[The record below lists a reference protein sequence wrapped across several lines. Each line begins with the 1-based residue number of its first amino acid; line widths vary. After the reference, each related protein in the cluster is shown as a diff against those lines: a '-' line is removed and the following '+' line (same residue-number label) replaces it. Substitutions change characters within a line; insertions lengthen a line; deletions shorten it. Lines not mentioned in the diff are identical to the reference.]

1 MSLRPSFASS
11 PCRRRAPLVLI
22 ALVMLL
28 GLVRP
33 AAAKPTSIWTGVAK
47 IVAIGDLHGDFEHF
61 VRLLR
66 GTDLVDGDLK
76 WTGGKS
82 HLVQMGDIMDRGDD
96 ARKIFDLIRRLEKEA
111 EAAGGWVHM
120 LLGNHE
126 EMNLMGRSIQYEGYV
141 TVQQFIDFLPDRFKA
156 AEARRAGGKVS
167 NSRWKEL
174 MTDPDSEAVNAYH
187 ENFLETYGRWIAEHN
202 VAIKINTTVFV
213 HGGLTES
220 FAAMGLQ
227 AVNDLFHSEI
237 QRVFRGEEFR
247 PRILFQPGGPLW
259 NRDLA
264 STDETPEYKARLD
277 RILASLKAE
286 RIVVAHTPTAFRGR
300 VEDMQRYEGKVWV
313 IDTGISSSFH
323 GRVWALVIK
332 DGDVSVS
339 KRD

>member
-1 MSLRPSFASS
+1 MSSRQSCKSS
-11 PCRRRAPLVLI
+11 PAGRRTLLVLI
-22 ALVMLL
+22 ALLLLL

-33 AAAKPTSIWTGVAK
+33 TEAKPASVWTGVAR
-47 IVAIGDLHGDFEHF
+47 IVAIGDLHGDYDHF

-66 GTDLVDGDLK
+66 GTDLVDGNLK
-76 WTGGKS
+76 WIAGKT
-82 HLVQMGDIMDRGDD
+82 HLVQMGDIMDRGDRAKD
-96 ARKIFDLIRRLEKEA
+96 ILDLVRRLEKEA
-111 EAAGGWVHM
+111 ESAGGQVHM
-120 LLGNHE
+120 LVGNHE

-156 AEARRAGGKVS
+156 AEAKRAGGKVS
-167 NSRWKEL
+167 SSRWKEL
-174 MTDPDSEAVNAYH
+174 MSDPDSEAVNAYH
-187 ENFLETYGRWIAEHN
+187 ENFLEAYGHWIAEHN

-213 HGGLTES
+213 HGGLTEA

-227 AVNDLFHSEI
+227 TVNDIFHGEI
-237 QRVFRGEEFR
+237 QRVFRGEDFR

-264 STDETPEYKARLD
+264 STDETPEYKARVD
-277 RILASLKAE
+277 RILTSLKAE
-286 RIVVAHTPTAFRGR
+286 RIVVAHTPTAFRGK

-323 GRVWALVIK
+323 GRVWALVIEN
-332 DGDVSVS
+332 GDVTVA